1 MLSKNQNL
9 LILSLYLIYIKRKN
23 QLEKEQN
30 LIPMQHIESNMKI
43 LFETKSHLEYLNF
56 IEK

>member
-30 LIPMQHIESNMKI
+30 LIPMQHIPVIIYLPLPI
-43 LFETKSHLEYLNF
+43 LNLKY
-56 IEK
+56 